1 LEQTGVVLFESMSA
15 VIGAIAYMD
24 NFGAG
29 NVDSSTNV
37 KANGKD
43 SQTDTQD
50 TELIADEVLFDEPA
64 LTTTATAVIS
74 NKLAS
79 SKPQSLSK
87 NNMSVLTSF
96 EDLFGATTTTTSNN
110 KAGITGGPS
119 LSPRSPRSPRN
130 KRGKWKWVGND
141 YAWVEDSP
149 EKEAVAAVVAD
160 QEQANVTTSPAVAR
174 AWSHSV
180 AVKRSP
186 KLAAP
191 VVVDLT
197 ATTKTEPSALLS
209 TSKSKVDVFEVDDV
223 DDDDKVTNSAAQ
235 AQARTNTFVK
245 SWSAPSKTYGQTRR

>member
-1 LEQTGVVLFESMSA
+1 MSA

-160 QEQANVTTSPAVAR
+160 QEQAKLNTTPPPAPPR
-174 AWSHSV
+174 AQYR
-180 AVKRSP
+180 AVKMYP
-186 KLAAP
+186 KKTTPGVL
-191 VVVDLT
+191 DFS
-197 ATTKTEPSALLS
+197 ATTKKTEPSALLS
-209 TSKSKVDVFEVDDV
+209 
-223 DDDDKVTNSAAQ
+223 
-235 AQARTNTFVK
+235 
-245 SWSAPSKTYGQTRR
+245 PS

>member
-1 LEQTGVVLFESMSA
+1 MPA
-15 VIGAIAYMD
+15 VIGAISYMD

-29 NVDSSTNV
+29 NVDGSTNG

-64 LTTTATAVIS
+64 VTSTATAVP
-74 NKLAS
+74 NKLTS

-96 EDLFGATTTTTSNN
+96 EDLFGATTTATSNN

-119 LSPRSPRSPRN
+119 LSPRSSRSPRS

-149 EKEAVAAVVAD
+149 EKEAIAAVVAD
-160 QEQANVTTSPAVAR
+160 QEQANVTTSPAAAR

-186 KLAAP
+186 ELAAP

-197 ATTKTEPSALLS
+197 ATTKKTEPSALLS
-209 TSKSKVDVFEVDDV
+209 TSKSKVDVFEVDDD
-223 DDDDKVTNSAAQ
+223 DDDDKVMNSTSQ